1 MPTDRIPMS
10 KEGYEKLKAQ
20 LDKYKNED
28 MPRIA
33 QQIADAR
40 GEGDLSENA
49 EFDAAVEA
57 QGMLQARINELQNK
71 LSQAYIVDKSTLS
84 TERAAFGLKVRVLD
98 LDFNEEEDYILV
110 GPGEEDPS
118 RTRSR
123 SPARSARRWSAS
135 RSASRSRSR
144 SPRRAEPQDRRDQP
158 GVTYRSAAVDGVPSL
173 RVEPSAAMRA
183 GRARRGSSASG
194 ASDAGPGAIGRA
206 ARSRAA
212 DPNGA
217 FEPYSESPRIGM
229 PRAAV
234 WARS

>member
-1 MPTDRIPMS
+1 MATDRIPMS

-33 QQIADAR
+33 EQIAEAR

-71 LSQAYIVDKSTLS
+71 LSQAFIVDKSTLP

-98 LDFNEEEDYILV
+98 LDVNEEEDYILV
-110 GPGEEDPS
+110 GPGEEDPDQDKIPITGPIGQALVGKKVGEQVEVPVPRGVRKLKVVSQHQPEQS
-118 RTRSR
+118 RPAHGDSATR
-123 SPARSARRWSAS
+123 PAPA
-135 RSASRSRSR
+135 
-144 SPRRAEPQDRRDQP
+144 PRAP
-158 GVTYRSAAVDGVPSL
+158 
-173 RVEPSAAMRA
+173 
-183 GRARRGSSASG
+183 SASG
-194 ASDAGPGAIGRA
+194 GSDAGSAAIVRA

-212 DPNGA
+212 A
-217 FEPYSESPRIGM
+217 
-229 PRAAV
+229 
-234 WARS
+234 